1 MMVEESIKEEASE
14 SDSYHSQEDNNS
26 FDLDTISLEDLKQR
40 FLDLRQYT
48 TSKEQ
53 EVEVL
58 QSIIVNKDE
67 QIVKQQEMIDLMQ
80 K

>member
-1 MMVEESIKEEASE
+1 MMVEESIKEEDPNE
-14 SDSYHSQEDNNS
+14 EEEDSLDFLNS
-26 FDLDTISLEDLKQR
+26 ISLEDLKQR

-58 QSIIVNKDE
+58 QSIIANKDE
-67 QIVKQQEMIDLMQ
+67 QILKQ
-80 K
+80 